1 MILHIQMVQAI
12 IILDLLE
19 ITLHILTEE
28 DILDLVHLALC
39 KVEALAHL
47 VQVDLVVD
55 LEEAQ
60 VVDLEVAAR

>member
-28 DILDLVHLALC
+28 DILDLVHLVLC
-39 KVEALAHL
+39 KAEALAHQ